1 MVFKVNATPPGR
13 PLDFDKAY
21 ANAFQNYVYRG
32 VLKPDDTRDPR
43 VQIDE
48 TGEYLI
54 HNYVVHF
61 AELGYELQVRGRHE
75 EALRLFTRCE
85 AVAPGRP
92 DIEVM
97 RGALLSDL
105 GRSVEAESLFRSAL
119 AKDPRSLDA
128 LYRLGVAQYR
138 QGRLEEATEPLT
150 AAIELAA
157 GQYFEPTL
165 WLARVEWDR
174 GRPAEARQLVA
185 AWIAAHPGDTQATDL
200 LALLSAG
207 DDSGLPR

>member
-1 MVFKVNATPPGR
+1 MVFRVNATPPPR
-13 PLDFDKAY
+13 PLDFDRAY

-32 VLKPDDTRDPR
+32 VLNPDDTRDTR

-61 AELGYELQVRGRHE
+61 AELGYELQLRERYDD
-75 EALRLFTRCE
+75 ALRMFTRCE

-97 RGALLSDL
+97 RGALMSDL
-105 GRSVEAESLFRSAL
+105 GHPVEAESLFRSAL
-119 AKDPRSLDA
+119 DKDPRNLDA
-128 LYRLGVAQYR
+128 LYRYGVAKYR
-138 QGRLEEATEPLT
+138 QGRLADAVEPLT
-150 AAIELAA
+150 AAIDLAA
-157 GQYFEPTL
+157 GQYLEPTL
-165 WLARVEWDR
+165 WLARVEWNR
-174 GRPAEARQLVA
+174 GRPAAARQALA
-185 AWIAAHPGDTQATDL
+185 AWIATHPDDVRATAL
-200 LALLSAG
+200 LAELSAG